1 MKRRLLR
8 VTLCGLASLALLLMA
23 SCATEKETADSADD
37 SATEMAAPDNS
48 EQIKTAM
55 QTYVDAKLAAGNN
68 VYAIGD
74 LEGTYDYLHDGIKE
88 KYGNHVSCADV
99 KVGEDVYD
107 VDLYVAE
114 TESGFAVVKE
124 VLHQKNGEAVNEL
137 LWEMETTPAETE

>member
-1 MKRRLLR
+1 MA
-8 VTLCGLASLALLLMA
+8 LCGLASLALLLIA
-23 SCATEKETADSADD
+23 SCAAEKESADAAGD
-37 SATEMAAPDNS
+37 SATKLDTPENS
-48 EQIKTAM
+48 EQIKAAM
-55 QTYVDAKLAAGNN
+55 QTYIDAKLAADNN

-88 KYGNHVSCADV
+88 IDGNHVSCADV

-107 VDLYVAE
+107 IDLYVAE

-137 LWEMETTPAETE
+137 LWEMEAAPTETE